1 MSQQSKKIQYLNKD
15 FNALKQRLLEFA
27 ETYYPDTY
35 TDFNEASPGLMLI
48 EMASYV
54 GDVLNFYTENQIQE
68 NFLQYAKQRNNL
80 LTLAYNYGYKPKVT
94 RASTVDLEIY
104 QVVPSTD
111 ERGFV
116 EPNFNYALQI
126 EDGAQV
132 RDTSNTDIF
141 FYLNND
147 IDFTISGSSNPTDIS
162 VYSVD
167 DDNLPAF
174 YLLKKSS
181 KASAGKVVTKEFNF
195 GTAERFATV
204 EIDDTNI
211 IRVIKVTDSENERW
225 YEVPYLAQETI
236 FEEVENVA
244 TNDPNLSQY
253 NDTVPYL
260 LKIKKV
266 PQRFVSRFK
275 SDNTLQL
282 QFGPGVSDNPD
293 EVIIPN
299 PDEVGLGLPYGQDK
313 LTTAWDPSN
322 FLYTQTY
329 GLSPANTTLNVEY
342 VVGGGAASNVAANT
356 LTTFH
361 TGSISLYGNNLNG
374 NLAATVLESLAFN
387 NPGPASGGGAGDTN
401 EQIRQNALSSY
412 PTQLR
417 TVTRE
422 DYIIRCY
429 SLPSRFGTISKAY
442 IVPEDTIKTNF
453 SNDNMYNSN
462 ISNMSLYVLSEN
474 NDSTLTTANQAL
486 KQNLETFLSE
496 YRMLTDAVNIKDA
509 FIINLGVNFEIIPRP
524 NFSTTSVIN
533 GCLQQLKEYFVTSKW
548 QINQPILIRD
558 IYTLLDKV
566 EGVQTVEDV
575 EIINKVGDGYSE
587 FAYDIK
593 GATIKQILY
602 PSLDPSIFEIKY
614 PDIDLQG
621 RIVSL

>member
-15 FNALKQRLLEFA
+15 FDALKQRLIEFA

-80 LTLAYNYGYKPKVT
+80 LTLAYNYGYRPKVT
-94 RASTVDLEIY
+94 RASTVSLDVY

-111 ERGFV
+111 VNGFV

-132 RDTSNTDIF
+132 RATDNTDIF
-141 FYLNND
+141 FYLNKNV
-147 IDFTISGSSNPTDIS
+147 DFTISGSNDPTNIS
-162 VYSVD
+162 VYSLD
-167 DDNLPAF
+167 SDNLPAF
-174 YLLKKSS
+174 YLLKKQAL
-181 KASAGKVVTKEFNF
+181 ASAGKVKTQTFDF

-211 IRVIKVTDSENERW
+211 IRIIKVTDSENTRW

-236 FEEVENVA
+236 FDEVENIA

-253 NDTVPYL
+253 NETVPYL

-266 PQRFVSRFK
+266 PQRFVSRFR

-329 GLSPANTTLNVEY
+329 GLSPSNTTLTVEY
-342 VVGGGAASNVAANT
+342 VVGGGAASNVSSNK

-374 NLAATVLESLAFN
+374 TLSTAVLESLAFN

-401 EQIRQNALSSY
+401 EQIRQNALASY

-429 SLPSRFGTISKAY
+429 SLPSRYGKISKAY
-442 IVPEDTIKTNF
+442 IVPEDNIKTNF
-453 SNDNMYNSN
+453 RNDNIYNN
-462 ISNMSLYVLSEN
+462 NYSNMALYILSE
-474 NDSTLTTANQAL
+474 DTTGTLSTANPAL

-509 FIINLGVNFEIIPRP
+509 FIINIGVNFEIIPRP
-524 NFSTTSVIN
+524 DYSTTSVIN
-533 GCLQQLKEYFVTSKW
+533 RCLQALKDYFNINKW

-558 IYTLLDKV
+558 VYTLLDKV
-566 EGVQTVEDV
+566 EGVQTVENV
-575 EIINKVGDGYSE
+575 EFINKYGENYSQ
-587 FAYDIK
+587 FAYDMNA
-593 GATIKQILY
+593 ATIKQVIY
-602 PSLDPSIFEIKY
+602 PSLDPSIFEVKY
-614 PDIDLQG
+614 PNTDLQG

>member
-15 FNALKQRLLEFA
+15 FDALKQRLIEFA
-27 ETYYPDTY
+27 ETYYPETY

-94 RASTVDLEIY
+94 RTATVDLDVY
-104 QVVPSTD
+104 QIVPSTD
-111 ERGFV
+111 ARGFV

-126 EDGAQV
+126 KDGAQV
-132 RDTSNTDIF
+132 RSTNSTSIF
-141 FYLNND
+141 FYINNS
-147 IDFTISGSSNPTDIS
+147 IDFTLSGSADPTDIS

-167 DDNLPAF
+167 NDNLPNF
-174 YLLKKSS
+174 YLLKKKI
-181 KASAGKVVTKEFNF
+181 KASAGRVKTQSFEF
-195 GTAERFATV
+195 GLAERFATV
-204 EIDDTNI
+204 EINDDNI
-211 IRVIKVTDSENERW
+211 IRIIKVTDSENTRW

-236 FEEVENVA
+236 FDEVENIA
-244 TNDPNLSQY
+244 SNDPNLSQY
-253 NDTVPYL
+253 NETVPYL

-266 PQRFVSRFK
+266 PQRFVSRFR

-299 PDEVGLGLPYGQDK
+299 PDEIGLGLPYGQNK

-342 VVGGGAASNVAANT
+342 VIGGGSESNVGSNT

-361 TGSISLYGNNLNG
+361 TGSVSVYGNGLDSV
-374 NLAATVLESLAFN
+374 LTSTVMSSLAFN
-387 NPGPASGGGAGDTN
+387 NPKPASGGGAGDTN
-401 EQIRQNALSSY
+401 EQIRQNALASY

-422 DYIIRCY
+422 DYIIRSY
-429 SLPSRFGTISKAY
+429 SLPSRYGKVSKAY
-442 IVPEDTIKTNF
+442 IIPEDNIKVNF
-453 SNDNMYNSN
+453 HNGNLYNNN
-462 ISNMSLYVLSEN
+462 ISNMSLYILSEDN
-474 NDSTLTTANQAL
+474 RGNLIVPNLAL

-509 FIINLGVNFEIIPRP
+509 FIINIGVNFEIIPRP
-524 NFSTTSVIN
+524 SFSSTFVLN
-533 GCLQQLKEYFVTSKW
+533 GCLQALKDYFDLSKW
-548 QINQPILIRD
+548 QINQPILIRE

-566 EGVQTVEDV
+566 EGVQTVEKV
-575 EIINKVGDGYSE
+575 EIINKKGGNYSQ
-587 FAYDIK
+587 FAYDIQ

-602 PSLDPSIFEIKY
+602 PSLDPSIFEIKF
-614 PDIDLQG
+614 PDTDIQG

>member
-1 MSQQSKKIQYLNKD
+1 MSQQSKKIKYLNKD
-15 FNALKQRLLEFA
+15 FDSLKQRLLEFA

-35 TDFNEASPGLMLI
+35 NDFNEASPGLMLI

-80 LTLAYNYGYKPKVT
+80 LTLAYNYGYRPKVT
-94 RASTVDLEIY
+94 KASTVGLEVY
-104 QVVPSTD
+104 QIVPSTD

-132 RDTSNTDIF
+132 RAGNNTDIY
-141 FYLNND
+141 FYTNKD

-167 DDNLPAF
+167 SDNLPNF
-174 YLLKKSS
+174 YLLKKSII
-181 KASAGKVVTKEFNF
+181 ASAGKVVNKSFEF

-236 FEEVENVA
+236 FDEVENIA
-244 TNDPNLSQY
+244 SNDPNLAQY
-253 NDTVPYL
+253 NETVPYL

-275 SDNTLQL
+275 SDSSLQL

-299 PDEVGLGLPYGQDK
+299 PDEIGLGLPYGQDK

-329 GLSPANTTLNVEY
+329 GLAPANTTLNVEY
-342 VVGGGAASNVAANT
+342 VIGGGAASNVKSNSIN
-356 LTTFH
+356 TFH
-361 TGSISLYGNNLNG
+361 TGSVSIYGNDLD
-374 NLAATVLESLAFN
+374 ATISETVRQSLAFN
-387 NPGPASGGGAGDTN
+387 NPDPASGGGAGDTN
-401 EQIRQNALSSY
+401 EQIRQNALASY

-422 DYIIRCY
+422 DYIIRSY
-429 SLPSRFGTISKAY
+429 SLPSKFGKVSKAY
-442 IVPEDTIKTNF
+442 IIPEDTIKTNF

-462 ISNMSLYVLSEN
+462 TSNMSLYILSEESN
-474 NDSTLTTANQAL
+474 GKLIPSNLAL

-509 FIINLGVNFEIIPRP
+509 FIINIGVNFEIIPRP
-524 NFSTTSVIN
+524 NFSSTFVLN
-533 GCLQQLKEYFVTSKW
+533 GCLNELKNYFNIDNW
-548 QINQPILIRD
+548 QINQPILIRE

-566 EGVQTVEDV
+566 EGVQTVENI
-575 EIINKVGDGYSE
+575 EIINKVGGEYSPY
-587 FAYDIK
+587 AYDIK

-602 PSLDPSIFEIKY
+602 PSLDPSIFEVKN
-614 PDIDLQG
+614 PDIDLFG
-621 RIVSL
+621 RVVSL